1 MVGAFMT
8 RETTNTSIPP
18 IRVLIAD
25 DHLIFRLGLKS
36 LLNNESDIEVVG
48 EASTGVQTVDKFKT
62 LHPDVVVLDL
72 RMPDGGGM
80 RALAGIRQNRPDA
93 KVLVLSSY
101 GNEEEVYQAMQ
112 NGARGYML
120 KDVGR
125 DELTGAI
132 REVHAGKEC
141 VQSCIQPLLAE
152 REDGQELTPREL
164 DVLKLLVTGLT
175 NREIAAVLGNSEN
188 TVRNHTI
195 SIFAKLYVSD
205 RAEAV
210 SAALQRGIVVPNN

>member
-1 MVGAFMT
+1 MAA
-8 RETTNTSIPP
+8 S

-25 DHLIFRLGLKS
+25 DHLIFRLGLKG
-36 LLNNESDIEVVG
+36 LLNKEPDLVVVG
-48 EASTGVQTVDKFKT
+48 EATTGTQTIEKFND
-62 LHPDVVVLDL
+62 LQPDVVVLDL

-80 RALAGIRQNRPDA
+80 RALAGIREARSDA

-101 GNEEEVYQAMQ
+101 ANEEEVYQALQ
-112 NGARGYML
+112 AGASGYVL

-132 REVHAGKEC
+132 RHVYAGREWI
-141 VQSCIQPLLAE
+141 QSSIQPLLAE
-152 REDGQELTPREL
+152 RKDRHELTPREL
-164 DVLKLLVTGLT
+164 EVLTLLVRGLT
-175 NREIAAVLGNSEN
+175 NREIAKVLGNSEN

-195 SIFAKLYVSD
+195 RIFAKLYVSD

-210 SAALQRGIVVPNN
+210 SAALQRGIVVPSN

>member
-1 MVGAFMT
+1 MAG
-8 RETTNTSIPP
+8 S

-36 LLNNESDIEVVG
+36 LLNNESDIVVAG
-48 EASTGVQTVDKFKT
+48 EASTGAQTVEKFKD
-62 LHPDVVVLDL
+62 LRPDVVVLDL

-80 RALAGIRQNRPDA
+80 RALAGMREARDDA

-101 GNEEEVYQAMQ
+101 ANEEEVYQALQ
-112 NGARGYML
+112 AGASGYVL

-125 DELTGAI
+125 DELTSAI
-132 REVHAGKEC
+132 RQVYAGREWI
-141 VQSCIQPLLAE
+141 QSCIRPILAGREE
-152 REDGQELTPREL
+152 RHELTPREL
-164 DVLKLLVTGLT
+164 EVLKLMVRGLT
-175 NREIAAVLGNSEN
+175 NREIAKVLGNSEN

-195 SIFAKLYVSD
+195 RIFAKMYVSD

-210 SAALQRGIVVPNN
+210 SAALQRGIVVPNS

>member
-1 MVGAFMT
+1 MA
-8 RETTNTSIPP
+8 TS

-36 LLNNESDIEVVG
+36 LLNNEPDIVVTG
-48 EASTGVQTVDKFKT
+48 EASTGAQTIEKFKD
-62 LHPDVVVLDL
+62 LRPDVVVLDL

-80 RALAGIRQNRPDA
+80 RALAGMREARDDA

-101 GNEEEVYQAMQ
+101 ANEEEVYQALQ
-112 NGARGYML
+112 AGASGYVL

-125 DELTGAI
+125 DELTSAI
-132 REVHAGKEC
+132 RQVYAGREWI
-141 VQSCIQPLLAE
+141 QSCIRPILAGREE
-152 REDGQELTPREL
+152 RHELTPREL
-164 DVLKLLVTGLT
+164 EVLRLLVRGLT
-175 NREIAAVLGNSEN
+175 NREIAKVLGNSEN

-195 SIFAKLYVSD
+195 RIFAKMYVSD

-210 SAALQRGIVVPNN
+210 SAALQRGIVVPNS

>member
-1 MVGAFMT
+1 MA
-8 RETTNTSIPP
+8 TS

-36 LLNNESDIEVVG
+36 LLNNEPDIVVTG
-48 EASTGVQTVDKFKT
+48 EASTGAQTIEKFKD
-62 LHPDVVVLDL
+62 LRPDVVVLDL

-80 RALAGIRQNRPDA
+80 RALAGMREARDDA

-101 GNEEEVYQAMQ
+101 ANEEEVYQALQ
-112 NGARGYML
+112 AGASGYVL

-125 DELTGAI
+125 DDLTSAI
-132 REVHAGKEC
+132 RQVYAGREWI
-141 VQSCIQPLLAE
+141 QSCIRPILAGREE
-152 REDGQELTPREL
+152 RHELTPREL
-164 DVLKLLVTGLT
+164 EVLKLLVRGLT
-175 NREIAAVLGNSEN
+175 NREIAKVLGNSEN

-195 SIFAKLYVSD
+195 RIFAKLYVSD

-210 SAALQRGIVVPNN
+210 SAALQRGIVVPNS

>member
-1 MVGAFMT
+1 MAAV
-8 RETTNTSIPP
+8 

-25 DHLIFRLGLKS
+25 DHLIFRMGLKS
-36 LLNNESDIEVVG
+36 LLNNEPDIAVVG
-48 EASTGVQTVDKFKT
+48 EAMTGAQTIEKFRA
-62 LHPDVVVLDL
+62 LRPDVVVLDL

-80 RALAGIRQNRPDA
+80 LALAGVREARSDA

-101 GNEEEVYQAMQ
+101 ASEEEVYQALQ
-112 NGARGYML
+112 AGASGYVL

-132 REVHAGKEC
+132 RQVYAGREWI
-141 VQSCIQPLLAE
+141 QPCIQPILAS
-152 REDGQELTPREL
+152 REDRRELTPREL
-164 DVLKLLVTGLT
+164 EVLKLLVRGLT
-175 NREIAAVLGNSEN
+175 NREIAKVLGNSEN

-195 SIFAKLYVSD
+195 RIFAKLYVSD

-210 SAALQRGIVVPNN
+210 SAALQRGIVVPNS

>member
-1 MVGAFMT
+1 MAAV
-8 RETTNTSIPP
+8 

-25 DHLIFRLGLKS
+25 DHLIFRMGLKS
-36 LLNNESDIEVVG
+36 LLNNEPDIAVVG
-48 EASTGVQTVDKFKT
+48 EAMTGAQTIEKFRA
-62 LHPDVVVLDL
+62 LRPDVVVLDL

-80 RALAGIRQNRPDA
+80 LALAGVREARSDA

-101 GNEEEVYQAMQ
+101 ASEEEVYQALQ
-112 NGARGYML
+112 AGASGYVL

-132 REVHAGKEC
+132 RQVYAGREWI
-141 VQSCIQPLLAE
+141 QPCIQPILAS
-152 REDGQELTPREL
+152 REDRHELTPREL
-164 DVLKLLVTGLT
+164 EVLKLLVRGLT
-175 NREIAAVLGNSEN
+175 NREIAKVLGNSEN

-195 SIFAKLYVSD
+195 RIFAKLYVSD

-210 SAALQRGIVVPNN
+210 RDCCTSLNRPAAGRNGS

>member
-1 MVGAFMT
+1 MG
-8 RETTNTSIPP
+8 SS

-25 DHLIFRLGLKS
+25 DHLIFRMGLKS
-36 LLNNESDIEVVG
+36 LLNNEPDILLVG
-48 EASTGVQTVDKFKT
+48 EATTGAQTIETFKN
-62 LHPDVVVLDL
+62 LRPDVVLLDL
-72 RMPDGGGM
+72 RMPDGGGL
-80 RALAGIRQNRPDA
+80 RALAGIHQVRGDA

-101 GNEEEVYQAMQ
+101 ASEEEIYRALQA
-112 NGARGYML
+112 GASGYVL

-132 REVHAGKEC
+132 RRVYAGGEW
-141 VQSCIQPLLAE
+141 IQPSLQPILAG
-152 REDGQELTPREL
+152 REDRRALTSREL
-164 DVLKLLVTGLT
+164 EVLTLLVRGLT
-175 NREIAAVLGNSEN
+175 NREIAKVLGNSEN

-210 SAALQRGIVVPNN
+210 AAALQRGIVIPNQ

>member
-1 MVGAFMT
+1 MAAV
-8 RETTNTSIPP
+8 

-25 DHLIFRLGLKS
+25 DHLIFRMGLKS
-36 LLNNESDIEVVG
+36 LLNNEPDIAVVG
-48 EASTGVQTVDKFKT
+48 EAMTGAQTIEKFRA
-62 LHPDVVVLDL
+62 LRPDVVVLDL

-80 RALAGIRQNRPDA
+80 LALAGVREARSDA

-101 GNEEEVYQAMQ
+101 ASEEEVYQALQ
-112 NGARGYML
+112 AGASGYVL

-132 REVHAGKEC
+132 RQVYAGREWI
-141 VQSCIQPLLAE
+141 QPCIQPILAS
-152 REDGQELTPREL
+152 REDRHELTPREL
-164 DVLKLLVTGLT
+164 EVLKLLVRGLT
-175 NREIAAVLGNSEN
+175 NREIAKVLGNSEN

-195 SIFAKLYVSD
+195 RIFAKLYVSD

-210 SAALQRGIVVPNN
+210 SAALQRGIVVPNS

>member
-1 MVGAFMT
+1 MT
-8 RETTNTSIPP
+8 VS

-25 DHLIFRLGLKS
+25 DHLIFRMGLKS
-36 LLNNESDIEVVG
+36 LLNNAPDIVVAG
-48 EASTGVQTVDKFKT
+48 EATTGDQTIEKFKD

-80 RALAGIRQNRPDA
+80 RALAGIHEACRDA

-101 GNEEEVYQAMQ
+101 ANEEEVYQALQ
-112 NGARGYML
+112 AGASGYVL
-120 KDVGR
+120 KDVGP

-132 REVHAGKEC
+132 RQVYSGKRWI
-141 VQSCIQPLLAE
+141 QSCIQPILAE
-152 REDGQELTPREL
+152 REDRHELTPREL
-164 DVLKLLVTGLT
+164 EVLRLLVRGLT
-175 NREIAAVLGNSEN
+175 NREIARVLGNSEN

-195 SIFAKLYVSD
+195 RIFAKLYVSD

-210 SAALQRGIVVPNN
+210 SAALQRGIVLLNN

>member
-1 MVGAFMT
+1 MVV
-8 RETTNTSIPP
+8 S

-36 LLNNESDIEVVG
+36 LLNNETDIVVVG
-48 EASTGVQTVDKFKT
+48 EATTGAQTIEKFKD
-62 LHPDVVVLDL
+62 LRPDVVVLDL

-80 RALAGIRQNRPDA
+80 HALTKIREAYREA
-93 KVLVLSSY
+93 KILVLSSY
-101 GNEEEVYQAMQ
+101 GNEEEVYQALHS
-112 NGARGYML
+112 GACGYVL

-132 REVHAGKEC
+132 RHVHAGKAWI
-141 VQSCIQPLLAE
+141 QSCIQPILAE
-152 REDGQELTPREL
+152 HEDRHELTPREL
-164 DVLKLLVTGLT
+164 DVLKLLVKGLT
-175 NREIAAVLGNSEN
+175 NREISKVLGNSEN

-195 SIFAKLYVSD
+195 RIFAKLYVSD

-210 SAALQRGIVVPNN
+210 SAALQRGIVVSNC

>member
-1 MVGAFMT
+1 MAA
-8 RETTNTSIPP
+8 S

-36 LLNNESDIEVVG
+36 LLNNEPGIVVLG
-48 EASTGVQTVDKFKT
+48 EATSGTQTIQKFRE
-62 LHPDVVVLDL
+62 LQPDVVVLDL

-80 RALAGIRQNRPDA
+80 RALAGIREVRRDA

-101 GNEEEVYQAMQ
+101 ANEEEVYQALQ
-112 NGARGYML
+112 AGASGYVL

-125 DELTGAI
+125 DELVGAI
-132 REVHAGKEC
+132 RHVYAGKEWI
-141 VQSCIQPLLAE
+141 QSCIQPILAE
-152 REDGQELTPREL
+152 RGDQHQLTPREL
-164 DVLKLLVTGLT
+164 EVLKLLVRGLT
-175 NREIAAVLGNSEN
+175 NREIAKVLGNSEN

-195 SIFAKLYVSD
+195 HIFTKLYVSD

-210 SAALQRGIVVPNN
+210 SAALQRGIVVPND

>member
-1 MVGAFMT
+1 MAA
-8 RETTNTSIPP
+8 S

-36 LLNNESDIEVVG
+36 LLNSEPGIVVAG
-48 EASTGVQTVDKFKT
+48 EASTGAQTVEKFKA
-62 LHPDVVVLDL
+62 LLPDVVVLDL

-80 RALAGIRQNRPDA
+80 RALAGIREARSDA

-101 GNEEEVYQAMQ
+101 ASEEEVYQALQ
-112 NGARGYML
+112 AGASGYVL

-132 REVHAGKEC
+132 RHVHAGREWI
-141 VQSCIQPLLAE
+141 QSCIQPILAG
-152 REDGQELTPREL
+152 REDRRELTPREL
-164 DVLKLLVTGLT
+164 EVLKLLVRGLT
-175 NREIAAVLGNSEN
+175 NREIAKVLGNSEN

-195 SIFAKLYVSD
+195 RIFAKLYVSD

-210 SAALQRGIVVPNN
+210 SAALQRGIVIPNN